1 VLFDGCCFIIRH
13 WRVLLVFLAQES
25 KRTNLT
31 VKKLEE
37 EEEEEEAQEE
47 KTHQNALTKNG
58 KTKKKH
64 KRDPKP

>member
-1 VLFDGCCFIIRH
+1 MKSPKCID
-13 WRVLLVFLAQES
+13 
-25 KRTNLT
+25 
-31 VKKLEE
+31 KKL
-37 EEEEEEAQEE
+37 EEEEAQEE